1 MKSLFAVSILY
12 FSFKRLKQL
21 YALIFDYRNNR
32 SSSGV
37 SSGSCS
43 GDYIPEKDDS
53 LKDISY
59 NLGSYLAIKR
69 NRRKSK
75 SIKSNNKSKIN
86 NENAS
91 KEAKLNLS
99 AGVKGASGED
109 SAFCPEVSLQR
120 NSDSDDHTGGKV
132 KDITALQ
139 T

>member
-1 MKSLFAVSILY
+1 MNNDAYQRYQLFAVSILY
-12 FSFKRLKQL
+12 FSLKRLKQL

-43 GDYIPEKDDS
+43 GDYIPQKDDS

-75 SIKSNNKSKIN
+75 SIKSNVKSKIS
-86 NENAS
+86 NELTS

-99 AGVKGASGED
+99 TGFNGASEED
-109 SAFCPEVSLQR
+109 SAFCPEISLQR
-120 NSDSDDHTGGKV
+120 NPDSNDNTGEKV
-132 KDITALQ
+132 
-139 T
+139 